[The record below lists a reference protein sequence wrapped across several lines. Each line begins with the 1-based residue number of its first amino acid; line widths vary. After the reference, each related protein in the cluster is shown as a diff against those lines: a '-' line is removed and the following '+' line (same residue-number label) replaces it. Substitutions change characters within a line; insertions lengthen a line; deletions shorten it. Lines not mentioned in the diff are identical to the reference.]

1 MRSPHVRA
9 LTMIAVAALIFWPAV
24 VAAQAT
30 GAQPAPAPRAED
42 VGSIDAIVTALYAS
56 ISGGVGEARDW
67 DRMRSL
73 FIPGARMIPTG
84 RRPDGSGAHSV
95 LTVEDYIRGSG
106 DALVSM
112 GFREMEIARVTE
124 QFGGIAHTFSSYEA
138 YRGAESTPFMRGI
151 NSIQLWN
158 DSTRWWVV
166 SIFWQQENEQQP
178 IPEKYLRPG
187 G

>member
-9 LTMIAVAALIFWPAV
+9 VTMLAVAALIFWPATG
-24 VAAQAT
+24 AAQAA
-30 GAQPAPAPRAED
+30 GAQPAPAPRTDD
-42 VGSIDAIVTALYAS
+42 VASIDAIMTALYAS
-56 ISGGVGEARDW
+56 ISGAVGQARDW

-73 FIPGARMIPTG
+73 FIPGARLIPTG
-84 RRPDGSGAHSV
+84 RRQDGSGAHTV

-112 GFREMEIARVTE
+112 GFREIEIARVTE
-124 QFGGIAHTFSSYEA
+124 QFGDIAHTFSSYEA
-138 YRGAESTPFMRGI
+138 YQGEESAPFMRGI

-158 DSTRWWVV
+158 DGTRWWVL